1 VTIKPEP
8 TKEEL
13 AKAVYELSV
22 LNGMLLTRIERE
34 RIHAASIQLV
44 TAWAYHNM
52 KITEFANWVELPGP
66 IKQASEEGYEEH
78 LKLKYEEH
86 LKLKY
91 D

>member
-1 VTIKPEP
+1 
-8 TKEEL
+8 
-13 AKAVYELSV
+13 
-22 LNGMLLTRIERE
+22 
-34 RIHAASIQLV
+34 
-44 TAWAYHNM
+44 M